1 MDCNALL
8 KSCKTSTDVM
18 KAMNIYFNIKNI
30 RDKYSR
36 ALQINLKKQTNF
48 GKSLQ
53 AAYNYLLNQEFPTK
67 TNDTAYVRFK
77 GTAIGG
83 MECHSKV

>member
-8 KSCKTSTDVM
+8 KKCKTSVDVM
-18 KAMNIYFNIKNI
+18 KTMNTYFNANNI
-30 RDKYSR
+30 RNKYSI

>member
-1 MDCNALL
+1 MNINALL

-18 KAMNIYFNIKNI
+18 KAMNIYFNKKNI
-30 RDKYSR
+30 RDKYSI

-48 GKSLQ
+48 SKSLQ

-67 TNDTAYVRFK
+67 ANDTAYVRFK

>member
-1 MDCNALL
+1 MNINALL

-18 KAMNIYFNIKNI
+18 KAMNIYFNKKNI

>member
-1 MDCNALL
+1 MNINTLL

>member
-1 MDCNALL
+1 MNINALL

>member
-1 MDCNALL
+1 
-8 KSCKTSTDVM
+8 M

-36 ALQINLKKQTNF
+36 ALQINLKKQTDF